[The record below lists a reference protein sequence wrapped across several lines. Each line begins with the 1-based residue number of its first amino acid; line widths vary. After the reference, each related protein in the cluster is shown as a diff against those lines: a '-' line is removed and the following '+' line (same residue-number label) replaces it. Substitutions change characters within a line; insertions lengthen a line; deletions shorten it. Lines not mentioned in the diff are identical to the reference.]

1 MSEKRKYIQLED
13 PDSPESKKFIPEATL
28 EVGDQEVTFD
38 FFPKNI
44 KIEADDSYDNDSG
57 NELADGFISNIP
69 DSPEN
74 PNFDVNSETNDENI
88 IVLHM
93 DIRDPLYTLR
103 ALLEEEIGGKFDD
116 FSFSLQDSQILEDHK
131 NLVDQCVQGEG
142 RVQIN
147 VELKNDERG
156 KRINIVDV
164 LKPTEEELVEIGQGE
179 RGDDEDEDEEE
190 EDDAISGNGN
200 MVRWTVDT
208 VFKKDQERLNIPQ
221 DPEKWEPS
229 HVRHWLMWAV
239 RQFNLSGIQLSQWLL
254 NGQDLSK
261 MTHDEFR
268 TKVPRDPQNTFWT
281 HFELLRKCKIVAITP
296 KQTPRIKQEVLDED
310 EIEDEGEQLRKE
322 VLLKNKP
329 QEKLRMVKAGKN
341 YPIIGIRNLNE
352 LNEEEYQRE
361 YMASTVGGPVQL
373 WQFLLELLTDKNHR
387 NAIQWLENEG
397 EFKLINPELV
407 AHLWG
412 LRKNKPTMNYEKLSR
427 ALRYYYDGD
436 MISKVHGKRFVYKFV
451 CDLKQMLGYSA
462 SELNALVIEA
472 ELKAKHKNKINQG
485 ADPYEVFDS
494 SDIITIYHP
503 SD

>member
-1 MSEKRKYIQLED
+1 MLSMSEKRKYSRLED
-13 PDSPESKKFIPEATL
+13 PDGHQSKKFIPETTL
-28 EVGDQEVTFD
+28 EVGDQEVNFD
-38 FFPKNI
+38 FFAKNI
-44 KIEADDSYDNDSG
+44 KIEAADTYENDSS
-57 NELADGFISNIP
+57 NELADGFISGLP
-69 DSPEN
+69 DSPDDQ
-74 PNFDVNSETNDENI
+74 NFDVNSETNDENI

-93 DIRDPLYTLR
+93 DIRDPLYTIR

-116 FSFSLQDSQILEDHK
+116 FSFSLQDSQLLEDHK

-164 LKPTEEELVEIGQGE
+164 LKPTEEELVIGEGE
-179 RGDDEDEDEEE
+179 RDNDEDEDEEE
-190 EDDAISGNGN
+190 DDDALAGNGN
-200 MVRWTVDT
+200 MVRWKVDT
-208 VFKKDQERLNIPQ
+208 AFKKDQERLNIPQ
-221 DPEKWEPS
+221 DPEKWEAS

-254 NGQDLSK
+254 NGQDLAK

-296 KQTPRIKQEVLDED
+296 KQSPHIKQEVLDED

-322 VLLKNKP
+322 VLQKNKAP
-329 QEKLRMVKAGKN
+329 EKVRMVKAGRN
-341 YPIIGIRNLNE
+341 YPIIGIRNEMND
-352 LNEEEYQRE
+352 EEYQP
-361 YMASTVGGPVQL
+361 STVGGPVQL

-472 ELKAKHKNKINQG
+472 ELKAKHKNKVNQG
-485 ADPYEVFDS
+485 TDPYGLLDT